1 MSKKNQDQVTRV
13 EKQAKAFDMVVQGS
27 SFRQVADA
35 LDVSRSTALTYFR
48 TVMDSLKIPD
58 EKIKEWR
65 ILVSARLD
73 FTIAP
78 MLQALAAHNKFV
90 ASSGSSGVKLSIR
103 DMGDIARAVAR
114 VEDRRARML
123 GTDKPSKIDI
133 THNIPALDPENAA
146 LRIAKLLRDAQFPP
160 MDTGIP
166 IAMLPAPSKEAN
178 GNSDKAS

>member
-13 EKQAKAFDMVVQGS
+13 VKQAKAFDMVVQGS

-35 LDVSRSTALTYFR
+35 LDISRATALSYFR
-48 TVMDSLKIPD
+48 SVMDSLKIPD

-78 MLQALAAHNKFV
+78 MLQCLASHNEFI
-90 ASSGSSGVKLSIR
+90 ATNGSSGTRLSVR
-103 DMGDIARAVAR
+103 DMGDIARAVSR

-123 GTDKPSKIDI
+123 GTDKPTKIDI

-146 LRIAKLLRDAQFPP
+146 IRIAKLLRDAQFPR
-160 MDTGIP
+160 METSVP
-166 IAMLPAPSKEAN
+166 IAMLPPPAKEAN
-178 GNSDKAS
+178 GNSDQAS